1 MSTQPSP
8 SRGDAP
14 PGIDQRRERQR
25 LEARRAILD
34 ATEALVIESAGCDFS
49 MRSLGQRCG
58 YSAPTV
64 YHYFGDKDGLIDA
77 LLEERTENLAQLLE
91 AIPAQEDSLAELRAL
106 LICSVEYWAGNATL
120 ARLIWTA
127 TSNGES
133 RMPAIMDRYSER
145 TSDAVRALIEQ
156 GRFPALEAEN
166 ATQMLRALNQGLI
179 SQRIN
184 QPDYSWSPTLTEQAI
199 DTLLRGMTQPDER
212 RGNTK

>member
-1 MSTQPSP
+1 MSANLGES
-8 SRGDAP
+8 P

-34 ATEALVIESAGCDFS
+34 ATEALVIESDGCDFS

-77 LLEERTENLAQLLE
+77 LLEERLQKLGETLDALPARDDALE
-91 AIPAQEDSLAELRAL
+91 ELREL
-106 LICSVEYWAGNATL
+106 LVCSVEFWAENATL

-127 TSNGES
+127 TSDGHS
-133 RMPAIMDRYSER
+133 RMPTVMDRYGQR
-145 TSDAVRALIEQ
+145 ISDAVRALVESR
-156 GRFPALEAEN
+156 RFVELDEEVAG
-166 ATQMLRALNQGLI
+166 QMLRALSQGLI

-184 QPDYSWSPTLTEQAI
+184 QPEHPWSPELTERAI
-199 DTLLRGMTQPDER
+199 DTLLCGMTQPAPG
-212 RGNTK
+212 GNAP